1 VNTKPVYQ
9 NCGEPLVPNPPK
21 GVRCVGGGRS
31 PVTLGGKPGTN
42 KWIAWLSVLGATV
55 GMLVCVV
62 VGLNLVAIV
71 LHPFRTG
78 FPALRTPQGL
88 TILFAT
94 GSMVG
99 EALMVLVLWR
109 ILRRKNDSLSR
120 LGLWKSSSS
129 IGWSVA
135 LLVAAFSVVPAVKGF
150 HNGALHLAYSKILFE
165 PSFFH
170 ICAAL
175 ILGFGAGFCEEI
187 MFRGYVMTRL
197 LDAGYG
203 AVVQVIAS
211 GVLFGLA
218 HGLYALSNGV
228 SVGLDI
234 MSHTAL
240 LGALYAITYL
250 LSRRSLMPCILAHLL
265 NDAIVLPW
273 VFLTMFSAR

>member
-1 VNTKPVYQ
+1 MKTNGFPENSESSRPAPQTTVVSSTKP
-9 NCGEPLVPNPPK
+9 
-21 GVRCVGGGRS
+21 R
-31 PVTLGGKPGTN
+31 TN

-71 LHPFRTG
+71 LLPFRSG
-78 FPALRTPQGL
+78 FPALRTPNVL
-88 TILFAT
+88 TTLFAT
-94 GSMVG
+94 GSIVG
-99 EALMVLVLWR
+99 EALMLLVLWR
-109 ILRRKNDSLSR
+109 ILRQKNDSLGR
-120 LGLWKSSSS
+120 LGLWKSSPS

-135 LLVAAFSVVPAVKGF
+135 LLVAALSVVPGVRGL
-150 HNGALHLAYSKILFE
+150 HHGALHLAYSKILFE

-170 ICAAL
+170 ISVAL
-175 ILGFGAGFCEEI
+175 ILGCGAGFCEEI
-187 MFRGYVMTRL
+187 LFRGYVMTRL
-197 LDAGYG
+197 SDAGYG

-211 GVLFGLA
+211 GILFGLA
-218 HGLYALSNGV
+218 HGLYALSGGV

-250 LSRRSLMPCILAHLL
+250 LSRRSLMPCILAHFL

-273 VFLTMFSAR
+273 IFLTMFSAR